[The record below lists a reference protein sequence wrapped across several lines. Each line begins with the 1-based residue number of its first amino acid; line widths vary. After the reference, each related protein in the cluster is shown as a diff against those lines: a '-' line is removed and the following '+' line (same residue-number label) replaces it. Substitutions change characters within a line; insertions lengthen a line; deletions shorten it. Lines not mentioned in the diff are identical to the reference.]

1 MQILRKSKLTL
12 ELTEAAS
19 SETAPS
25 IEEIF
30 TKRENIRRTVCRN
43 ENFSISCYN
52 FVRQSG
58 F

>member
-30 TKRENIRRTVCRN
+30 TKRENIRRDCL
-43 ENFSISCYN
+43 
-52 FVRQSG
+52 
-58 F
+58 